1 MNLYK
6 LSVILDSTTIER
18 GVWADDMIIS
28 NDCYIFR
35 DSKTDIIASFP
46 VQRTF
51 ITSIETAEQVE
62 ERRKSN
68 EDRFKKLT
76 NEVGPR

>member
-6 LSVILDSTTIER
+6 LSVILNSSTIER

-28 NDCYIFR
+28 NDCYLFR
-35 DSKTDIIASFP
+35 DTKTDLIASFP

-62 ERRKSN
+62 ERKKSN
-68 EDRFKKLT
+68 EQRIIEMSKP
-76 NEVGPR
+76 PRK

>member
-6 LSVILDSTTIER
+6 LSVILDKITIER

-28 NDCYIFR
+28 NDCYLFR
-35 DSKTDIIASFP
+35 DTKTDLIASFP

-62 ERRKSN
+62 ERKKSN
-68 EDRFKKLT
+68 EQRIIEMSKP
-76 NEVGPR
+76 PRK